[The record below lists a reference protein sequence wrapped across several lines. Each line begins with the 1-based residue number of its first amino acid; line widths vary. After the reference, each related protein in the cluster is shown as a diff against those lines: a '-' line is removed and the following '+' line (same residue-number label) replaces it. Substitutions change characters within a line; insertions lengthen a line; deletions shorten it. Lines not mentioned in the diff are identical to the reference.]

1 MTIGIGTI
9 GVANGGGRPGLNA
22 VVCDVA
28 TRSGVCV
35 ADLLAR
41 GVFSRSACLHAE
53 IQPAPLKETVG
64 ACKTAG
70 ANSGHVAAAQA
81 VAITFGG

>member
-9 GVANGGGRPGLNA
+9 GVANGEGRPGLNA

-28 TRSGVCV
+28 TRSVYALPTCS
-35 ADLLAR
+35 R

-64 ACKTAG
+64 AYKTAG
-70 ANSGHVAAAQA
+70 ANSGHVAVAQA